1 MVPFWVTFSWA
12 TLWKKFLFVLNKTG
26 PPKSTENILFS
37 SCMVQSFCCCHHWFG
52 PSKIAP
58 STVRIDKTQ
67 KSGHLVTIFCWGE
80 AMPIP
85 AHILLFCFYFR
96 KASNASLHL
105 QKANIPSVCVH
116 CITEEFSL
124 PCKWNPPKHNKQ
136 WTHAD
141 EILGHNMS
149 SFIYIWSLVESIA
162 QENLRVGNKTSISE
176 KGRRQERSWFSNFWH
191 YCTKPGKTWQY

>member
-1 MVPFWVTFSWA
+1 MWLPLNKTIFNATILKGEQSTRLCWCQCFYNTAGFSWLCDTKKKLGFIEIWMVPFWVTSSWA
-12 TLWKKFLFVLNKTG
+12 TLWKKFLLFVLNKTG
-26 PPKSTENILFS
+26 PPNSTENILFS
-37 SCMVQSFCCCHHWFG
+37 SCMVRSFCCCHHWFG
-52 PSKIAP
+52 PFKIAP

-124 PCKWNPPKHNKQ
+124 PCK
-136 WTHAD
+136 
-141 EILGHNMS
+141 
-149 SFIYIWSLVESIA
+149 
-162 QENLRVGNKTSISE
+162 
-176 KGRRQERSWFSNFWH
+176 
-191 YCTKPGKTWQY
+191 

>member
-1 MVPFWVTFSWA
+1 MVPFWVTSSWA
-12 TLWKKFLFVLNKTG
+12 TLWKNFLLFVLNITG

-37 SCMVQSFCCCHHWFG
+37 SCTVQSFCCHHHWFG

-116 CITEEFSL
+116 CITEEFFHCHANETLQSTTSNEHMQMKYWATTRLRSSTSGPQLSQL
-124 PCKWNPPKHNKQ
+124 PRK
-136 WTHAD
+136 
-141 EILGHNMS
+141 
-149 SFIYIWSLVESIA
+149 IW
-162 QENLRVGNKTSISE
+162 G
-176 KGRRQERSWFSNFWH
+176 
-191 YCTKPGKTWQY
+191 